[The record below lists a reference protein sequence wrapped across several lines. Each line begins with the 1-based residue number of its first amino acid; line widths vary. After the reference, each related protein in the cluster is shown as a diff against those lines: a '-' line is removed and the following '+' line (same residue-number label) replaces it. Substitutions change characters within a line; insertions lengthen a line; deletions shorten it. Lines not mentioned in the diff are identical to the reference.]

1 MEDAPRDL
9 EQQLIDILRAAEG
22 PADPSQKKRGAQ
34 PGNQNA
40 RRNGRYSRHL
50 PVDRKELLRHARETA
65 QLRREIHA
73 LHKHLISL
81 LRRPDASDS
90 SMLQF
95 AHHLYDMV
103 LYEQDSGDLPLMTK
117 PGGCFAPAQNLAQ
130 KMRIWYESPS
140 YERIPKTTSPPTAAA
155 AREN

>member
-50 PVDRKELLRHARETA
+50 PVDRKEVLRHARETA

-90 SMLQF
+90 IMLQI

-103 LYEQDSGDLPLMTK
+103 LYEQDSGDLL
-117 PGGCFAPAQNLAQ
+117 
-130 KMRIWYESPS
+130 
-140 YERIPKTTSPPTAAA
+140 
-155 AREN
+155 